1 MWRHMACNKLEI
13 DEQLAWSY
21 FEFFDAIQETNSTER
36 IAKAERRAELDVAQY
51 KQQRH
56 VSTIKGRRVSFFR
69 LQILFLSWS
78 QHTRK
83 ISDSG

>member
-1 MWRHMACNKLEI
+1 MACNKLEI

-69 LQILFLSWS
+69 F
-78 QHTRK
+78 
-83 ISDSG
+83 